1 MSVITTEAQ
10 RTGTRTLRA
19 VLTMLLLAAA
29 PAWAATP
36 PASHMPV
43 GSAAGGAPIVGRRAP
58 LLLARTFSG
67 EPIELAALRG
77 KVVVLNFWASWCGP
91 CRSEMPALD
100 ALSRD
105 YRNRGVV
112 VIGLSADDSHDR
124 KDALA
129 AASSVS
135 YATGMLG
142 EAVTNGFGAPQVL
155 PMTYI
160 VAADGTLAEVLTAN
174 RGALSAVQLRAA
186 VDARLVATSPAP

>member
-1 MSVITTEAQ
+1 MPAITSEA
-10 RTGTRTLRA
+10 RYAACRGSIAALA
-19 VLTMLLLAAA
+19 LLLLSAVPVW
-29 PAWAATP
+29 PAGP
-36 PASHMPV
+36 PAVGPSANGPPLVAHPAPV
-43 GSAAGGAPIVGRRAP
+43 
-58 LLLARTFSG
+58 LLARTFSG
-67 EPIELAALRG
+67 EKIDLAALRG

-135 YATGMLG
+135 YATGMLS
-142 EAVTNGFGAPQVL
+142 EAATNGFGAPQVL

-186 VDARLVATSPAP
+186 VDARLAATSPAP